1 MIKLLGSLMVL
12 LASTGIGFWA
22 GERKKE
28 RKKQLKEL
36 MLHMKV
42 LYGEIEYG
50 RTALPE
56 VLEIVASRNQGDM
69 TGFFEKVASEL
80 EEMQGESFRSIW
92 NRCLESELTATS
104 LQKKDKILLEGLG
117 ENLGFLDQ
125 KMQLTTITHYMM
137 NLEAAI
143 EEAEIEVKEK
153 VKLYQLLGL
162 LGGVFIMIVML

>member
-1 MIKLLGSLMVL
+1 VIKLLGSLMVL
-12 LASTGIGFWA
+12 IASTGIGLLA

-28 RKKQLKEL
+28 RRKQLKEL
-36 MLHMKV
+36 LLHMKV

-69 TGFFEKVASEL
+69 TAFFRTVATEL
-80 EEMQGESFRSIW
+80 SKMQGESFHTIW
-92 NRCLESELTATS
+92 KRCMESELTATS
-104 LQKKDKILLEGLG
+104 LQKKDRILLEGLG

-137 NLEAAI
+137 SLEAAI
-143 EEAEIEVKEK
+143 EEADNEVKEK
-153 VKLYQLLGL
+153 VRLYNLLGV
-162 LGGVFIMIVML
+162 LGGIFIMLVML

>member
-12 LASTGIGFWA
+12 LASAGIGFWA
-22 GERKKE
+22 GEKKKE
-28 RKKQLKEL
+28 RRNQLKEL

-56 VLEIVASRNQGDM
+56 VLGIVASRNQGDI
-69 TGFFEKVASEL
+69 TGFFETMATEL
-80 EEMQGESFRSIW
+80 TKMQGESFHTIW
-92 NRCLESELTATS
+92 NRCMKTELAATS
-104 LQKKDKILLEGLG
+104 LQKKDRILLEGLG

-137 NLEAAI
+137 SLEDAI
-143 EEAEIEVKEK
+143 EEAEKEVKEK
-153 VKLYQLLGL
+153 VKLYNLLGV